1 MLEQVYEGYD
11 TATVS
16 KAQKAAAVWEKL
28 GCPFVQAIVLFE
40 GTDDDKREAIKIMHT
55 LGASAPYE
63 KMKLEMRRQALR
75 IFPVASGERRSP
87 ILCLLTNR
95 ELDILQLLPG
105 GLQSKE
111 IAARLF
117 LSVKTVEHHVSSIL
131 YKLEVNSRA
140 KAVHEATKLG
150 NYKIGSPLQQ
160 NGQDLYHTLRIVF
173 TIFVMNTHQ

>member
-1 MLEQVYEGYD
+1 
-11 TATVS
+11 
-16 KAQKAAAVWEKL
+16 
-28 GCPFVQAIVLFE
+28 
-40 GTDDDKREAIKIMHT
+40 MHT

-63 KMKLEMRRQALR
+63 KMKLEMREAGIKNIPRGIRRATQSN
-75 IFPVASGERRSP
+75 PV
-87 ILCLLTNR
+87 LLTNR

-150 NYKIGSPLQQ
+150 IIK
-160 NGQDLYHTLRIVF
+160 
-173 TIFVMNTHQ
+173 